1 MQPHHATCCVGDYV
15 IDRIGRERMSNA
27 YVWRKMM
34 DAGVSLVLGSD
45 WPTSPFNPLIQIADT
60 IHRETRI
67 DGLVRPWDEGMTL
80 TFEEALRG
88 YTQAGADMTAWSDQ
102 LGSISVG
109 KWADFVILDSQLP
122 QTVDRT
128 VENSKVS
135 ATYLA
140 GRQVYP

>member
-1 MQPHHATCCVGDYV
+1 
-15 IDRIGRERMSNA
+15 
-27 YVWRKMM
+27 
-34 DAGVSLVLGSD
+34 
-45 WPTSPFNPLIQIADT
+45 
-60 IHRETRI
+60 
-67 DGLVRPWDEGMTL
+67 MTL

-109 KWADFVILDSQLP
+109 KWADCVILDSQLP